1 MPKTSAL
8 ELMPELAASIRAV
21 VLPAIMN
28 DVSVGELAAQTGIP
42 HPKNSTAPTSAGMFA
57 ELDRYRL

>member
-1 MPKTSAL
+1 VGTKKANAL
-8 ELMPELAASIRAV
+8 TCGIDPSRRSF
-21 VLPAIMN
+21 LPSWN

-42 HPKNSTAPTSAGMFA
+42 HHKNSTAPTSAGVFA